1 MNIQSSTDHT
11 GVVRVSAAGELDMAT
26 ADDLSRALHD
36 AIGHSAT
43 TTVVV
48 DFAQVSFC
56 DSSGIEVLD
65 SAYGNAA
72 ARGISLHVTN
82 LQSGV
87 RRVLELTGLLDAL
100 TGP

>member
-1 MNIQSSTDHT
+1 MNIQSRTYDT

-26 ADDLSRALHD
+26 ADDLAKALHD
-36 AIGHSAT
+36 AIGHPAT

-48 DFAQVSFC
+48 DFVQVSFC
-56 DSSGIEVLD
+56 DSSGIEALD
-65 SAYGNAA
+65 IAYGNAA
-72 ARGISLHVTN
+72 TTGISLRVTN

-87 RRVLELTGLLDAL
+87 RRVLELTGLLNAL